1 MTLGA
6 VQGGVLEDYFAATIG
21 TGHTTVM
28 VLRRVVCDFKLTRKI
43 A

>member
-6 VQGGVLEDYFAATIG
+6 GAGWGLADYFAPTIG
-21 TGHTTVM
+21 TGHSTVM